1 MFLKF
6 TDSCQKLLYFSLK
19 EKNKFNDDY
28 IGTEYI
34 FLGLLKM
41 KSHYICKILNDN
53 DISYENFSIFI
64 KKREKKKDNYAF
76 VFTPLLYDIFN
87 NISKDKNSIVDICD
101 IIVAI
106 LNTPSSKVNLIL
118 KNMSVNI
125 KDILK
130 SINVYSRKKNKNN
143 KSILNDIGV
152 NLNSK
157 CLNDGEVLLGR
168 EKELS
173 EIIEVLCCR
182 NKNNPLLIGDA
193 GVGKTAIVEE
203 LSRMI
208 ESGNVPRRLQNK
220 KIYSV
225 AMSSLVAGTK
235 YRGEFEEK
243 INKLIM
249 EVEEDDDIILFIDE
263 IHTLVGAGG
272 ADGAIDAS
280 NILKPSLARG
290 KIKIIGA
297 TTKEEYDKYIL
308 NDKALSRRFR
318 IVKIEEPNIDKTRD
332 ILLGIKDIY
341 ERFHNVVISDKI
353 IELVLEYSNRYINN
367 RKFPDKAID
376 ILDEVCVLTS
386 FFVKDS
392 YNALDIIDKNIKI
405 IIDKKNKSLLV
416 GNYKEAIE
424 YSLEEKKLLLKKGK
438 IQEKIL
444 RNNKVIEV
452 DEKSFFTIMERKTN
466 IPFYTFK
473 FNYNSINLLM
483 NKYKKN
489 SIFDKSVISKICEFT
504 SNFYFN
510 LINNINNNRLYIY
523 SDKYNKSNFFIKE
536 YLNSFFK
543 DINKIYID
551 CNSIKNIDDLTIN
564 NKIISKVKD
573 NCFSIIIFNNYDSKN
588 ILINEFLDDI
598 CNKGY
603 YDSNNEKINFNNVL
617 FIFNKAKCD
626 NKLGFY
632 KSEFIDEMAINIG
645 DISISKIKNKVRDY
659 LYKNNIKLSNANIE
673 KVSINI
679 CSNCDNFD
687 NIDFYINNEINTLR
701 IIKENRPIKV

>member
-6 TDSCQKLLYFSLK
+6 TDNCQKLLYFSLK

-76 VFTPLLYDIFN
+76 IFTPLMYDIFN

-143 KSILNDIGV
+143 KSVLNDIGV

-208 ESGNVPRRLQNK
+208 ESDNVPRRLQNK

-392 YNALDIIDKNIKI
+392 YNSLDIIDKNIKI

-444 RNNKVIEV
+444 RDNKVIEV

-489 SIFDKSVISKICEFT
+489 SIFDKSIISKICEFT

-617 FIFNKAKCD
+617 FIFNKVKCD

-632 KSEFIDEMAINIG
+632 KSEFIDEIVIDVS

-687 NIDFYINNEINTLR
+687 NIDFYINNEIRTLR